1 MKLTEKYIQVYD
13 TDSSLIHYTSAISS
27 VGILDAE
34 SKILK
39 MLKLPKKALV
49 ADLGSGPGRFAF
61 GANKLYPA
69 YQIDCYDLSD
79 KSIQIGKD
87 LASKM
92 NLKNISFT
100 KADLT
105 EKGCLKPSYYN
116 LCFFTFNS
124 LMTIPGHN
132 NKKKALLN
140 AYNALKSGGYLVFTA
155 PTISGDINRENFIK
169 NNLSNEH
176 ERKSDISYQID
187 NKLGV
192 LCHYE
197 KEEIFQMLDQIN
209 LPKPIF
215 ASKRDEFAIETKE
228 AKIFSDN
235 AVYYIIKKP

>member
-1 MKLTEKYIQVYD
+1 M
-13 TDSSLIHYTSAISS
+13 
-27 VGILDAE
+27 GI
-34 SKILK
+34 
-39 MLKLPKKALV
+39 
-49 ADLGSGPGRFAF
+49 
-61 GANKLYPA
+61 N
-69 YQIDCYDLSD
+69 
-79 KSIQIGKD
+79 
-87 LASKM
+87 
-92 NLKNISFT
+92 NITFT

-105 EKGCLKPSYYN
+105 EKDILKHSHYN

-124 LMTIPGHN
+124 LMTIPGHD

-140 AYNALKSGGYLVFTA
+140 AYNALKSDGYLVFTA

-197 KEEIFQMLDQIN
+197 KEEIFQMLEQIN

-215 ASKRDEFAIETKE
+215 ASKRDEFALETKE